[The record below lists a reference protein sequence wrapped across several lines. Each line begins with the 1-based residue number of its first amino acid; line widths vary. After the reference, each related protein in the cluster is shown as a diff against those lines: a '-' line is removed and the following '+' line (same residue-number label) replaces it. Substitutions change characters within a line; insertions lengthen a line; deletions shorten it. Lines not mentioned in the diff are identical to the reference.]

1 MTLIELNAELGFSR
15 RCLSM
20 QWPQMSLFSWSNI
33 SEVSEVSLLVG
44 LNFPLSV
51 ATNLTM
57 SLFLQCGEW
66 AFHLSC
72 LRMWHKM
79 DAYSKSGKY
88 EPPCKWNRKKNKIN
102 PNCLEVAHSVLFDS
116 LTLVKEERTI
126 QIPYKLQKH
135 QGNVM

>member
-1 MTLIELNAELGFSR
+1 MSKNDLNRAQRWTGFLTPLPNQVNGLNCPFSPN
-15 RCLSM
+15 
-20 QWPQMSLFSWSNI
+20 QTSLKC
-33 SEVSEVSLLVG
+33 LLVG
-44 LNFPLSV
+44 LNFSLSV

-66 AFHLSC
+66 AFHLTC

-88 EPPCKWNRKKNKIN
+88 EPPCKWNCKKKKTNS
-102 PNCLEVAHSVLFDS
+102 LEVVLFDT

-126 QIPYKLQKH
+126 KISYKLQKH